1 MNKAWIRAIAR
12 AEDSFW
18 TIVFSARKRIGER
31 GVLLPERFNSKVKIK
46 RYLQKSM
53 SACLAERVIR
63 NLQLRRIGGRLA
75 IPVGDGIG
83 APPILKKKLLSHA
96 KGRVTIAVW
105 FGFDKDDR
113 LFRVS
118 IAPKRKGT
126 MDCLRTPSIGLSV
139 QPIFS
144 KGIDGLLLCLYQL
157 RVNER
162 QRSSCTRK
170 RNLPVSG

>member
-18 TIVFSARKRIGER
+18 TFVFSARKRIGQR

-113 LFRVS
+113 FFRV
-118 IAPKRKGT
+118 
-126 MDCLRTPSIGLSV
+126 
-139 QPIFS
+139 
-144 KGIDGLLLCLYQL
+144 YQL
-157 RVNER
+157 RRNAKGQWIVYGRHPLDYPFN
-162 QRSSCTRK
+162 RSFRK
-170 RNLPVSG
+170 VSTGCCSACINCA